1 MNVGSI
7 VEYYLCDYC
16 LNGDN
21 SLYSECFDCVKK
33 QRNGMVSAKNM
44 AASAL
49 GYPKNHPE
57 LKGKQVSKVYDFETG
72 KTPTIMDDD
81 LRVICDNSNKANR
94 KP

>member
-21 SLYSECFDCVKK
+21 SLYAECFECVKK
-33 QRNGMVSAKNM
+33 RRNGMVSAKDM
-44 AASAL
+44 AVSAL

-57 LKGKQVSKVYDFETG
+57 LKGKQVYTVIDFETG
-72 KTPTIMDDD
+72 NKPTIMDDD
-81 LRVICDNSNKANR
+81 LMVICGNSTKATG